1 MFEPNLQ
8 LELAASIIPFVLST
22 IFAFLHIVNEI
33 RIRKLPRSS
42 GPIVKKSWG
51 VRKSILLYNFFILTL
66 SIYILTFTSFATT
79 NKMWCLGFITS
90 MRFGYNFGNYLLYN
104 VLIAKNVLVETGN
117 TSVIRLRNII
127 WYYLNFLW
135 APMFILLV
143 VVGGIIN
150 NTTRIIEVNGQT
162 QCTAFAK
169 WYSLLVILTT
179 DTVVSL
185 LLLGLFA
192 YSLAYPLCEESR
204 ERNKPIIRRTVA
216 WSIVAISS
224 TFVFLLSV
232 LIFNSLPENRTN
244 VNSLLV
250 TMNIDILL
258 NTLSINMTW
267 DIRYY
272 RKAIDWLCHFPSV
285 QKKDNIKVDHDE
297 KRAKISS
304 VASLNGIAGSI
315 NLRDTLQDRSE
326 SVV

>member
-1 MFEPNLQ
+1 MDKPNALH
-8 LELAASIIPFVLST
+8 SLS
-22 IFAFLHIVNEI
+22 
-33 RIRKLPRSS
+33 
-42 GPIVKKSWG
+42 G
-51 VRKSILLYNFFILTL
+51 
-66 SIYILTFTSFATT
+66 
-79 NKMWCLGFITS
+79 
-90 MRFGYNFGNYLLYN
+90 
-104 VLIAKNVLVETGN
+104 
-117 TSVIRLRNII
+117 
-127 WYYLNFLW
+127 
-135 APMFILLV
+135 
-143 VVGGIIN
+143 
-150 NTTRIIEVNGQT
+150 
-162 QCTAFAK
+162 
-169 WYSLLVILTT
+169 YSLLVILTT

-185 LLLGLFA
+185 LLLA

-326 SVV
+326 SVVWWYFWGRVHCCCRIGSLSGMDCQEITLLHTCWDHSSYSTLRPP